1 MKIKADLMIIDN
13 NAKYICERKLK
24 VKPILNYYGCGEIP
38 NDERQYTEIKASCP
52 VCRAA
57 GVRADL
63 ASGAREFKCCPI
75 CGINLDWRVFL
86 KKEKK
91 LRRKIELW
99 RTQFKKHVKTLALL

>member
-1 MKIKADLMIIDN
+1 MKIKTDLMIIDN
-13 NAKYICERKLK
+13 NAKYVCERKLK
-24 VKPILNYYGCGEIP
+24 VKPILHYYGYGEIP

-52 VCRAA
+52 VCRAT
-57 GVRADL
+57 GVRANL
-63 ASGAREFKCCPI
+63 AGGAREFKCCPI

-99 RTQFKKHVKTLALL
+99 RTQFKKTEGK